1 MEEEAADD
9 SHDVSLEQTVLRL
22 AEEAGKAEGS
32 EGQRIVQK
40 DLRGM
45 HHIGAGDELEN
56 AVGKGGDDA
65 HLRAVPVADEADD
78 QHGKEGDGAA
88 VRKAGQFDDDGDLGR
103 EGDGDA
109 GEDDLSDGDG
119 TFVHKKT
126 SLVFCTQREIWKSCV
141 QIQKLLLPPVRA
153 WKKQLRR
160 KEISFCPTCPFVV

>member
-9 SHDVSLEQTVLRL
+9 SRDISLEQAVLRL

-40 DLRGM
+40 DLCGM

-56 AVGKGGDDA
+56 AVGESGDDT

-78 QHGKEGDGAA
+78 QHGKESDGAA
-88 VRKAGQFDDDGDLGR
+88 VRKAGQLDDSGDHGR
-103 EGDGDA
+103 ESDGDA
-109 GEDDLSDGDG
+109 GKDDLSDGDG

-126 SLVFCTQREIWKSCV
+126 SLVTV
-141 QIQKLLLPPVRA
+141 
-153 WKKQLRR
+153 R
-160 KEISFCPTCPFVV
+160 KEGIRGKHFPAGPERHGKNSFQHRRNILP